1 VLESHPDRGKE
12 TLAIKID
19 NGLLE
24 QACKEIIETIL
35 FCLPNAYKG
44 TVYRIGNPPELIAKR
59 ITSGI
64 IDEERKV
71 ISWGLPERSEYNPP
85 GKNFVDYRDQPG
97 RPSEAMAWCVEKRKS
112 WTAEDPKNDGRS
124 VRLQVEGVLE
134 DFHHMEP
141 VLVRKDDLYVG
152 NGSNPE
158 YPKNS
163 KGEIIWK
170 DCDYEVVGV
179 IKIHFQ
185 PNTIRKGSPETRV
198 IKRLSRALGT
208 ELLSHQLRQQSLDA
222 MRQLA
227 KDKLQSCNIL
237 ADSLRNAITKSG
249 LVFSLI
255 KLELGFLREQW
266 EQVLLRQSDQKE
278 MKREAV
284 SALNSV
290 LKNMTQQTD
299 ELAVSLAGIQ
309 NKFLYLSFPPEQG
322 KNWVGMQ
329 IEDKWDELL
338 HRKPL
343 GEEQTK
349 EIRRG
354 IDKLKRSLYLGRD
367 PEILATYSELSESL
381 KKEWVDLIY
390 SDTDQVD
397 FRFLDRLIRFLG
409 DSSLNL
415 PYQEKS
421 RKGLIRLKALAET
434 MGQLEQSTNMVLTQ
448 VLNGDGTWIVPKMLE
463 KKAM

>member
-12 TLAIKID
+12 ALAIKID

-44 TVYRIGNPPELIAKR
+44 TVYRIGKPPEMIAKR

-64 IDEERKV
+64 IDEEREI

-85 GKNFVDYRDQPG
+85 GKKFVDYRDQPG
-97 RPSEAMAWCVEKRKS
+97 RPSEAMAWCMEKQKS
-112 WTAEDPKNDGRS
+112 WTSEDPRNDSRS

-152 NGSNPE
+152 NGSNPD

-170 DCDYEVVGV
+170 DCDYVVVGV

-185 PNTIRKGSPETRV
+185 PNTIKKGSPETRV
-198 IKRLSRALGT
+198 IKRLSRSLGT
-208 ELLSHQLRQQSLDA
+208 ELLSYQLRQHSLDA
-222 MRQLA
+222 MSQLA
-227 KDKLQSCNIL
+227 KDKLQSYNIL

-249 LVFSLI
+249 LIFSLI

-266 EQVLLRQSDQKE
+266 EQILLRQSNLKE

-284 SALNSV
+284 SSLNSA

-299 ELAVSLAGIQ
+299 ELAVSLVGIQ

-322 KNWVGMQ
+322 RNWVGMQ

-338 HRKPL
+338 HRQPV

-354 IDKLKRSLYLGRD
+354 IDQLKRSLYLGRD
-367 PEILATYSELSESL
+367 PEILATYSELSESM

-390 SDTDQVD
+390 SDTDQVE
-397 FRFLDRLIRFLG
+397 FHFLDRLIRFLG

-415 PYQEKS
+415 PYQDRAPIWS
-421 RKGLIRLKALAET
+421 
-434 MGQLEQSTNMVLTQ
+434 
-448 VLNGDGTWIVPKMLE
+448 
-463 KKAM
+463 